1 MCVSDQILMTFAP
14 CDLIPFVDNEGYP
27 VLQQVTLG
35 GCLKKKTPRH
45 RSNGVV
51 SPFRTRALYFHR
63 CPSSVMFSGPH
74 LPNQSALP

>member
-35 GCLKKKTPRH
+35 GCLKKKKLPGTEVTA
-45 RSNGVV
+45 S
-51 SPFRTRALYFHR
+51 SPPFEPEPCILPAA
-63 CPSSVMFSGPH
+63 PH
-74 LPNQSALP
+74 Q